1 MKRIYKIFFIS
12 IILIIFIILINLF
25 KQNILK
31 NKNQL
36 KHKFNANNRNKN
48 IISSN
53 LTLIDLNNETEL
65 HKKMDII
72 DKQYNEI
79 KNPNLL
85 DNYTIGINYLMNKK
99 NIKKSLVYFKNCI
112 LEIDNYINE
121 NLSKIKKIDKKFKY
135 NFSYDIIYT

>member
-99 NIKKSLVYFKNCI
+99 NIKKSLVYFK
-112 LEIDNYINE
+112 LYFRD
-121 NLSKIKKIDKKFKY
+121 
-135 NFSYDIIYT
+135 